1 MPYMNTI
8 TIDHKLYNEAILYAD
23 QKRMSVSG
31 LFEYAVRKFMELN
44 PVKTRSSV
52 LDSDEYKKALEAMD
66 EIMAD
71 EQTVTVPSD
80 EDGRDARLMPCM
92 SEKNMICR

>member
-1 MPYMNTI
+1 MNTI
-8 TIDHKLYNEAILYAD
+8 TIDNKLYNEAILYAD

-31 LFEYAVRKFMELN
+31 LFEYAVRKLMEHH
-44 PVKTRSSV
+44 PVQPKSSV

-71 EQTVTVPSD
+71 EQTVTVPLD
-80 EDGRDARLMPCM
+80 EDGRDARVERYML
-92 SEKNMICR
+92 